1 MPVQWSDHWMGYNLS
16 VHRAAGHRDVHWMHI
31 MENSGFVSLD
41 GSDGTAP
48 PPQAMSPRGLLYTIP
63 TPWGYK
69 NVAVMVYTIFALLIL
84 ECEMFF

>member
-1 MPVQWSDHWMGYNLS
+1 
-16 VHRAAGHRDVHWMHI
+16 MHI
-31 MENSGFVSLD
+31 MEKTGFVTLD

-48 PPQAMSPRGLLYTIP
+48 PPQAMSPWGLLYTIP